1 MKLNDSVKKKKIQS
15 KIELNNKRISPV
27 IISCGATNLVTWINI
42 LLCAWNCWID
52 LMFLIEQAN
61 IKDMIACTK
70 LGGKFILLLNLFFV
84 INKYNIKK
92 QIHIKGD
99 ITSMIINFK

>member
-1 MKLNDSVKKKKIQS
+1 MASTKRTNPNVRLFLMIVILSLGIVFLSINIDNKLDKYDA
-15 KIELNNKRISPV
+15 
-27 IISCGATNLVTWINI
+27 IIPCGITNLVTWINI

-61 IKDMIACTK
+61 IKDMIACIK

-84 INKYNIKK
+84 I
-92 QIHIKGD
+92 
-99 ITSMIINFK
+99 SINLR